1 MEIKSTYRH
10 WSELRL
16 LVEPC
21 KKIAHP
27 LRLSSCEMIQDVAKM
42 VEFHSSVIDTH
53 SGNKLYL
60 PYYERLL
67 KVYYICLEQNLI

>member
-1 MEIKSTYRH
+1 MRLTYRH
-10 WSELRL
+10 WSELRE

-27 LRLSSCEMIQDVAKM
+27 LRLSSCEVIQDVGKM
-42 VEFHSSVIDTH
+42 VEVHSSVIDSR
-53 SGNKLYL
+53 SGNRLYL

>member
-1 MEIKSTYRH
+1 MRLTYRH
-10 WSELRL
+10 WSELRE
-16 LVEPC
+16 LVKPC

-27 LRLSSCEMIQDVAKM
+27 LRLSSCEVIQDVGKM

>member
-1 MEIKSTYRH
+1 MRLTYRH
-10 WSELRL
+10 WSELRE

-21 KKIAHP
+21 KKISHP
-27 LRLSSCEMIQDVAKM
+27 LRLSSCEVIQDVGKM
-42 VEFHSSVIDTH
+42 VEVHSSVIDSH
-53 SGNKLYL
+53 SGSKLYL